1 MINIYAGGTSS
12 KVVLKDVHVTPG
24 LRKNL
29 LSIGQL
35 MDRGIHT
42 SSTKQGALLWKLT
55 DDGIQQTVGSAT
67 WYDGLCYLDGHAE
80 KGAIACVAEKPKD
93 TLINWHARLGHVN
106 YDDVTLMENYGLADG
121 VHISD
126 KSRNTLVPAVRANK
140 HEVARHRLTP
150 HDRHQRM
157 R

>member
-1 MINIYAGGTSS
+1 
-12 KVVLKDVHVTPG
+12 
-24 LRKNL
+24 
-29 LSIGQL
+29 

-42 SSTKQGALLWKLT
+42 SFTKQSTLLWKLT

-106 YDDVTLMENYGLADG
+106 YDDVALMENYGLADG

-126 KSRNTLVPAVRANK
+126 KSRNTYGACREGKKARSRKAQTDTSRSAPTYEMGAVLGVDIKRLVSSHKTTTRI
-140 HEVARHRLTP
+140 HIRCT
-150 HDRHQRM
+150 
-157 R
+157 